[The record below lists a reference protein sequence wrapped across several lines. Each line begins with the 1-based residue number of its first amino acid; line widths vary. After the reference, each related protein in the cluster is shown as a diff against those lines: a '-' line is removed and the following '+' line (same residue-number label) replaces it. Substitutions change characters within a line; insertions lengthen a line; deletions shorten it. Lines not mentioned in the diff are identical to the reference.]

1 MVWWISLMALEE
13 LLLGYTRAPCPR
25 HRRDCCSRHTMLSGR
40 AWHLRP
46 LVSLPVASRLHLR
59 SNITFIGIKKE
70 IVCASASSADDSPS
84 EQAPSLADLQTFAS
98 TTISELMKEEKKLD
112 GALLRHD
119 SDTVLPFTTLQTL
132 ISEYMVESL
141 SVPTFRV
148 GYTITTTALDILYQQ
163 IKCKGVT
170 MTALLAKA
178 TALALAQHPVVNA
191 RCKDGKSISYNS
203 SIDLAVVVAIDGGLI
218 TPVLQN
224 ADKIDIYSLSREW
237 KKLVKKARAKQLQI
251 SECMGETFTI
261 SNMGMFGVDRFD
273 GGQSAILAVSSS
285 RPTIVTSGAGLFR
298 VESQIQVNVTADA
311 RIIYEAEVAA
321 FLQTLSKIIKDPK
334 DLTL

>member
-1 MVWWISLMALEE
+1 
-13 LLLGYTRAPCPR
+13 
-25 HRRDCCSRHTMLSGR
+25 MLSGR

-70 IVCASASSADDSPS
+70 IFWASASSGNRFRFYDSRCCQCRTCTADDSPS

-98 TTISELMKEEKKLD
+98 TTISELMKDEKKLD

-163 IKCKGVT
+163 IKCQGVT

-203 SIDLAVVVAIDGGLI
+203 SINLAVVVAIDGGLI

-273 GGQSAILAVSSS
+273 GGQSATLAVSSS

-298 VESQIQVNVTADA
+298 VESQMQVNVTADA